1 MRERIFNHLK
11 KYVKGQDEAI
21 KRMSVALELHRQRI
35 AGIGTQ
41 RENILIAGPTGC
53 GKTQTVRA
61 IHTLG
66 LDCPIQEVSAIE
78 YSPNAWRGRD
88 MRHMFEFD
96 DLPADEPEKYAGHAI
111 VVIDEFD
118 KILCHPDYSHDWQST
133 MLKIMEGTDIVL
145 FNQDDLPKIINTSG
159 MLFILIGAFPQMK
172 EITKSLGFSAG
183 QRKPTRQDYV
193 TYGMMPELLG
203 RVPVICEYKQVSVD
217 MLVDVL
223 KNKAICYWCYDI
235 HECLATWYINPVI
248 SKVFSF
254 SNTRVFNGFMVMFA
268 RQTYLPVIMSKQ
280 YNITDIAFLSTPVCS
295 YRYMEFTITMYHN
308 RFKTTYHINTC
319 SGRLHISLLPYF
331 R

>member
-1 MRERIFNHLK
+1 MRERIYNHLRR
-11 KYVKGQDEAI
+11 YVKGQDEAI
-21 KRMSVALELHRQRI
+21 KRMAVALELHRQRI
-35 AGIGTQ
+35 AGTGTQ

-53 GKTQTVRA
+53 GKTQTIRA

-118 KILCHPDYSHDWQST
+118 KILCHPDFSHDWQST
-133 MLKIMEGTDIVL
+133 MLKIMEGIDIVL

-172 EITKSLGFSAG
+172 EITKSLGFGAG

-203 RVPVICEYKQVSVD
+203 RVPVICEYKQVTAD

-223 KNKAICYWCYDI
+223 KNTNSIYKEWQ
-235 HECLATWYINPVI
+235 L
-248 SKVFSF
+248 
-254 SNTRVFNGFMVMFA
+254 
-268 RQTYLPVIMSKQ
+268 
-280 YNITDIAFLSTPVCS
+280 
-295 YRYMEFTITMYHN
+295 
-308 RFKTTYHINTC
+308 RFKKVGVDFKMTDAELREMAENALNEGI
-319 SGRLHISLLPYF
+319 GARGLLTAFADKLYPMY
-331 R
+331 RKEYEHEH

>member
-1 MRERIFNHLK
+1 MRERIYNHLK

-35 AGIGTQ
+35 AGTGTQ

-53 GKTQTVRA
+53 GKTQTIRA

-159 MLFILIGAFPQMK
+159 MLFILIGAFPAMK
-172 EITKSLGFSAG
+172 EITKSLGFGAG
-183 QRKPTRQDYV
+183 QRKTTRQDYV

-203 RVPVICEYKQVSVD
+203 RVPVICEYKQVTAD

-223 KNKAICYWCYDI
+223 KNTNSIYKEWQ
-235 HECLATWYINPVI
+235 L
-248 SKVFSF
+248 
-254 SNTRVFNGFMVMFA
+254 
-268 RQTYLPVIMSKQ
+268 
-280 YNITDIAFLSTPVCS
+280 
-295 YRYMEFTITMYHN
+295 
-308 RFKTTYHINTC
+308 RFKKVGVDFKMTDAELREMAENALNEGI
-319 SGRLHISLLPYF
+319 GARGLLTAFADKLYPMY
-331 R
+331 RKEYEHEH